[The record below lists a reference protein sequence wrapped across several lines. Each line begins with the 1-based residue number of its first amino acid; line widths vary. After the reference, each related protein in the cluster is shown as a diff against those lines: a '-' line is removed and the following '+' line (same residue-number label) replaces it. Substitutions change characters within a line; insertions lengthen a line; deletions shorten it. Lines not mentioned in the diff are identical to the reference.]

1 MSFIFLFNL
10 VLSFVAVGL
19 IWTIQLVHYP
29 SMSFISKDKF
39 PAYHNFHSI
48 RISIL
53 AMPLMIAE
61 LVTSIM
67 LWYQNF
73 NNTIQAVFL
82 VNLIIVVLIWLSTFL
97 IQVPL
102 HNALSKE
109 KNTEKIFK
117 RFYSNRP
124 EKFGEHS
131 GLGLNIVKNLVDLHG
146 GIVNASNNK
155 AKNGARIDIYFP
167 TID

>member
-10 VLSFVAVGL
+10 VLSFIAVGL

-29 SMSFISKDKF
+29 SMRYISKDKF
-39 PAYHNFHSI
+39 TEYHNFHSM

-53 AMPLMIAE
+53 AIPLMFAE
-61 LVTSIM
+61 LVTSII

-73 NNTIQAVFL
+73 NNTVQTVFL
-82 VNLIIVVLIWLSTFL
+82 VNLIIVALIWLSTFL

-109 KNTEKIFK
+109 KNTEKLS
-117 RFYSNRP
+117 RFICTNWIR
-124 EKFGEHS
+124 
-131 GLGLNIVKNLVDLHG
+131 
-146 GIVNASNNK
+146 
-155 AKNGARIDIYFP
+155 
-167 TID
+167 TILWTSRSILMILFFAFAMELI

>member
-10 VLSFVAVGL
+10 VLSFIAVGL

-29 SMSFISKDKF
+29 SMRYISKDKF
-39 PAYHNFHSI
+39 PKYHNFHSI

-53 AMPLMIAE
+53 AMPLMLAE

-73 NNTIQAVFL
+73 NNAIQAVFL
-82 VNLIIVVLIWLSTFL
+82 INLIIVVFIWFSTFL

-102 HNALSKE
+102 HNTLSKE
-109 KNTEKIFK
+109 KDTKKLSKLICTNWVRTILWTGRSVLMILFLA
-117 RFYSNRP
+117 F
-124 EKFGEHS
+124 
-131 GLGLNIVKNLVDLHG
+131 VMDL
-146 GIVNASNNK
+146 I
-155 AKNGARIDIYFP
+155 
-167 TID
+167 

>member
-10 VLSFVAVGL
+10 VLSFIAVGL

-39 PAYHNFHSI
+39 PEYHNFHSI

-53 AMPLMIAE
+53 AMPLMLAE

-73 NNTIQAVFL
+73 NNAIQTVFL
-82 VNLIIVVLIWLSTFL
+82 INLIIVVLIWLSTFL
-97 IQVPL
+97 IQAPL
-102 HNALSKE
+102 HNVLSKE
-109 KNTEKIFK
+109 KNKEKLSKLICTNWI
-117 RFYSNRP
+117 R
-124 EKFGEHS
+124 
-131 GLGLNIVKNLVDLHG
+131 
-146 GIVNASNNK
+146 
-155 AKNGARIDIYFP
+155 
-167 TID
+167 TILWTSRSILMILFLAFAMELI

>member
-29 SMSFISKDKF
+29 SMRYISKDKF

-53 AMPLMIAE
+53 AMPLMFGE

-73 NNTIQAVFL
+73 NNAIQTVFL
-82 VNLIIVVLIWLSTFL
+82 INLIIVVLIWLSTFL

-109 KNTEKIFK
+109 KNT
-117 RFYSNRP
+117 
-124 EKFGEHS
+124 
-131 GLGLNIVKNLVDLHG
+131 KNYL
-146 GIVNASNNK
+146 S
-155 AKNGARIDIYFP
+155 
-167 TID
+167 

>member
-1 MSFIFLFNL
+1 MEILNSSELINL
-10 VLSFVAVGL
+10 LIVLGSSAAVAGFMAGL
-19 IWTIQLVHYP
+19 LV
-29 SMSFISKDKF
+29 ISKDKF

-53 AMPLMIAE
+53 AMPLMFGE

-73 NNTIQAVFL
+73 NNAIQTVFL
-82 VNLIIVVLIWLSTFL
+82 INLIIVLLIWLSTFL

-109 KNTEKIFK
+109 KNTEEISKLICTNWIRTILWTSRSILMILFLA
-117 RFYSNRP
+117 FAM
-124 EKFGEHS
+124 
-131 GLGLNIVKNLVDLHG
+131 DL
-146 GIVNASNNK
+146 I
-155 AKNGARIDIYFP
+155 
-167 TID
+167 

>member
-10 VLSFVAVGL
+10 VLSFIAVGL

-29 SMSFISKDKF
+29 SMRYISKNKF
-39 PAYHNFHSI
+39 PEYHNFHSI

-53 AMPLMIAE
+53 AMPLMLAE

-67 LWYQNF
+67 LWYQNL
-73 NNTIQAVFL
+73 NNAIQAIFL
-82 VNLIIVVLIWLSTFL
+82 INLIIVVLIWFSTFL

-109 KNTEKIFK
+109 KNTEKISK
-117 RFYSNRP
+117 
-124 EKFGEHS
+124 
-131 GLGLNIVKNLVDLHG
+131 L
-146 GIVNASNNK
+146 
-155 AKNGARIDIYFP
+155 IYTNWIR
-167 TID
+167 TILWTSRSILMILFLAFAMELI

>member
-10 VLSFVAVGL
+10 VLSFIAVGL

-29 SMSFISKDKF
+29 SMRYISKDKF
-39 PAYHNFHSI
+39 TEYHNFHSM

-53 AMPLMIAE
+53 AMPLMFAE

-67 LWYQNF
+67 LWHQNF
-73 NNTIQAVFL
+73 NNTVQTVFL
-82 VNLIIVVLIWLSTFL
+82 VNLIIVALIWLSTFL

-109 KNTEKIFK
+109 KNTEKLSSLICTNWI
-117 RFYSNRP
+117 R
-124 EKFGEHS
+124 
-131 GLGLNIVKNLVDLHG
+131 
-146 GIVNASNNK
+146 
-155 AKNGARIDIYFP
+155 
-167 TID
+167 TILWTSRSILMILFLAFAMELI